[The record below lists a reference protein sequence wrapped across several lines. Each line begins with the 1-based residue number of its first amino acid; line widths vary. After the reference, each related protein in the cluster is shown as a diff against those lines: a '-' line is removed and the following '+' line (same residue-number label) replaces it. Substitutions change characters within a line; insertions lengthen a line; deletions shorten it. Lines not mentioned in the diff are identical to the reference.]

1 MNKDIV
7 FEKNEKENLVKL
19 SVDSRIYSKE
29 TIFASGYIF
38 LDRAYIYLDKDS
50 ADKIAIWLYRK
61 DKKENLDTLGK
72 EFYNELLN
80 YAHYFSS
87 LKTNADS
94 IKLLLQRALFS
105 AAPSM
110 VQEAEEKEIEDLIN
124 ELEEEEK
131 KESSKSSK
139 KK

>member
-1 MNKDIV
+1 MKKDSV
-7 FEKNEKENLVKL
+7 LEKNEKEDFVKL
-19 SVDSRIYSKE
+19 CVDSRVYSKE
-29 TIFASGYIF
+29 SIFAAGYIF
-38 LDRAYIYLDKDS
+38 LDRAYIYLDKE
-50 ADKIAIWLYRK
+50 AVDKIGVWLYRK
-61 DKKENLDTLGK
+61 DKKENLDILGK

-87 LKTNADS
+87 LKTNAES
-94 IKLLLQRALFS
+94 LKLILQRALFS

-110 VQEAEEKEIEDLIN
+110 VQEAEEKEIEDLIK

-131 KESSKSSK
+131 QESGK

>member
-1 MNKDIV
+1 MKKDIV
-7 FEKNEKENLVKL
+7 LEKNEKEDFVKL

-29 TIFASGYIF
+29 TIFSAGYIF

-50 ADKIAIWLYRK
+50 ADKIGVWLYRK
-61 DKKENLDTLGK
+61 DKKQSLDTLGK

-80 YAHYFSS
+80 YAHYYSS
-87 LKTNADS
+87 LRANAES
-94 IKLLLQRALFS
+94 VKLLLQRALFS

-110 VQEAEEKEIEDLIN
+110 VQEAEEKEIEDLIK

-131 KESSKSSK
+131 KEGSK